1 MFPHPSIHGEIAHQL
16 HRDLLATA
24 ERQRI
29 AKAASAGTRVD
40 QCPMVERPAEP
51 VRVGATDERSPA
63 AKVGMNRVGSPAGH
77 ASMTCVERVQERART
92 LVAQGQALREREA
105 DRDELD
111 SVDVAH
117 DLAADATFQQCVK

>member
-1 MFPHPSIHGEIAHQL
+1 
-16 HRDLLATA
+16 
-24 ERQRI
+24 
-29 AKAASAGTRVD
+29 
-40 QCPMVERPAEP
+40 
-51 VRVGATDERSPA
+51 
-63 AKVGMNRVGSPAGH
+63 
-77 ASMTCVERVQERART
+77 MTCVERVQERART